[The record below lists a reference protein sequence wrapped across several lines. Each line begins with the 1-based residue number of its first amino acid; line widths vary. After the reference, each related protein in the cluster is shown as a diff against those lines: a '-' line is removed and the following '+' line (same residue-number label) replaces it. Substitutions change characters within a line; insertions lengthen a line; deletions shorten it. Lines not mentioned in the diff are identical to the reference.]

1 MEMRPGLEGQQL
13 SDAQRSVADT
23 QDNVSG
29 YETQAGNR
37 VMTYRETE
45 QEKG

>member
-1 MEMRPGLEGQQL
+1 MRPDLEGQRQVD
-13 SDAQRSVADT
+13 DAQRSVADT